1 METARIPTTKD
12 ETFRQQLDELYRE
25 NFQLMYRVAKS
36 VTGNRY
42 DAEDAVQNVFV
53 KLIQG
58 QPSSNFQKNPK
69 AYLCKAAMNE
79 ARNIV
84 RSCRL
89 RREVEADMSELDIAA
104 DGDKDKLR
112 ERLIAALSEL
122 DPHLVAMLT
131 LRFEQGYSCKE
142 IAEELGRT
150 NLGVR
155 LNLHRV
161 LRKLGKLMSDPGG
174 IQ

>member
-1 METARIPTTKD
+1 
-12 ETFRQQLDELYRE
+12 
-25 NFQLMYRVAKS
+25 
-36 VTGNRY
+36 
-42 DAEDAVQNVFV
+42 
-53 KLIQG
+53 
-58 QPSSNFQKNPK
+58 
-69 AYLCKAAMNE
+69 MNE

-89 RREVEADMSELDIAA
+89 RREVEADVSELDIAA
-104 DGDKDKLR
+104 DGNKDKLR
-112 ERLIAALSEL
+112 ERLTAALSEL
-122 DPHLVAMLT
+122 DPQLVTMLT
-131 LRFEQGYSCKE
+131 LRFDEGYSCKQ

-161 LRKLGKLMSDPGG
+161 LRKLRKLMRDPGG